1 MSKEESSGSG
11 DSKQLGGCCFGRQN
25 NRFQKTWTVNLFQT
39 QENPLQVRN
48 KREQFVRR
56 DG

>member
-39 QENPLQVRN
+39 QENPLQVGN
-48 KREQFVRR
+48 KRDQFVRR